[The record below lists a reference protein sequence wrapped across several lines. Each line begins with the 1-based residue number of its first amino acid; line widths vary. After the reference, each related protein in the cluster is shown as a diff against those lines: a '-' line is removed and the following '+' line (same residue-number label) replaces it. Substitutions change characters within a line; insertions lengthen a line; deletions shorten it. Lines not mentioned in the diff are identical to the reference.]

1 MDRAKGTPGWPM
13 VLDELPD
20 FTVIEGGAGKQGE
33 SAPAPPA
40 AEQPQRPEKRAVIP
54 PAVLAARMQ
63 RYSVWLMVCTFAL
76 LLLNVSDLRMGAVLW
91 FAAGVTAAFA
101 LLCAITVVILNA
113 IAWNFARLTEE
124 LRGGRSAQDL
134 R

>member
-1 MDRAKGTPGWPM
+1 MDAAKGTSGDPT
-13 VLDELPD
+13 VLDELPE
-20 FTVIEGGAGKQGE
+20 FTLLEPDEPGE
-33 SAPAPPA
+33 SIEALAPSSPEPP
-40 AEQPQRPEKRAVIP
+40 RGRAVIP

-63 RYSVWLMVCTFAL
+63 RYSIWLTLCTLAL
-76 LLLNVSDLRMGAVLW
+76 LLLNVSDLQRGAVLW

-101 LLCAITVVILNA
+101 LLCAVTVVILNA

-124 LRGGRSAQDL
+124 LRGGRAAQDL